1 MENQKEKVVYHP
13 VPYIAFVFIITWI
26 CAVLLSYSQYIPW
39 QPVLIL
45 LDFIE
50 SASPLFVSMYLLRK
64 YLNKHFLWK
73 FFFGKKENAVNYL
86 IVGILFILQ
95 FWNFY
100 LFRIEG
106 TVIEPLAWTNILLG
120 QILLG
125 GALEEAG
132 WRGYLQPAL
141 EKRLQDLF

>member
-73 FFFGKKENAVNYL
+73 FFFGKKITSSLGSPMCRGCLGSLASPL
-86 IVGILFILQ
+86 LFSA
-95 FWNFY
+95 
-100 LFRIEG
+100 R
-106 TVIEPLAWTNILLG
+106 
-120 QILLG
+120 
-125 GALEEAG
+125 
-132 WRGYLQPAL
+132 
-141 EKRLQDLF
+141 